1 MILLDTN
8 VLLRLYV
15 GFGAGIASAATRRID
30 QANARG
36 QVAVSPLS
44 FFEVGVLNQ
53 KKRLPTEIDV
63 AQLWLSASAN
73 GIKEAPIAIQ
83 AGIRAAS
90 LHEEGF
96 PTSDPIDRLLVATA
110 LSEGWELATIDRAI
124 LTWKGPL
131 QTLDARP

>member
-8 VLLRLYV
+8 VLLRLY
-15 GFGAGIASAATRRID
+15 AGHDADLAPSVLRRID
-30 QANARG
+30 RANARG
-36 QVAVSPLS
+36 QVAVSPIS
-44 FFEVGVLNQ
+44 FFEIGVLNQ
-53 KKRLPTEIDV
+53 KKRLPAEIDV
-63 AQLWLSASAN
+63 ALLWLSASTS
-73 GIKEAPIAIQ
+73 GIKEAPLDIQ

-124 LTWKGPL
+124 LTWNGPL

>member
-1 MILLDTN
+1 
-8 VLLRLYV
+8 
-15 GFGAGIASAATRRID
+15 
-30 QANARG
+30 RG

-73 GIKEAPIAIQ
+73 GIKEAPTAIQ